1 MPWFVEGPTRRCVKC
16 GDCFGPT
23 FFANKTRLK
32 LWRGAAHEA
41 TCPGQGKCNLTL
53 EMSCRTGRGRKNIEY
68 HNIMAHTPLKINMEL
83 KNHQIEKET
92 HLTSLHFNFSVPCKF
107 SLVQQYSTLKHSRLK
122 VETRLTDTILFK
134 SLLGQ
139 RNKPGVLDYWKQRQ
153 LKINFSIDQVTWTN
167 CCNLFDLLEMIEQ
180 VKHLFIWYVFLQC
193 RCTIEKQ
200 IQENP
205 VSKSS
210 FP

>member
-1 MPWFVEGPTRRCVKC
+1 MW
-16 GDCFGPT
+16 
-23 FFANKTRLK
+23 RLFLDQHVFLQTNAPK
-32 LWRGAAHEA
+32 IVTGAAYEA

-107 SLVQQYSTLKHSRLK
+107 SMVQQYSTLKHSRLK

-139 RNKPGVLDYWKQRQ
+139 RNKPGVLDY
-153 LKINFSIDQVTWTN
+153 
-167 CCNLFDLLEMIEQ
+167 
-180 VKHLFIWYVFLQC
+180 
-193 RCTIEKQ
+193 
-200 IQENP
+200 
-205 VSKSS
+205 
-210 FP
+210 